1 MTGSLAVP
9 KAGRPAGIGR
19 PAAASAWRAARRHAP
34 GVEVGRG
41 SFSLELPQ
49 VGLGQLDELGSL
61 AGQDGPAGLEDEA
74 LYLAVRELG
83 RQGQLVAGG
92 ADVHQGRAVV
102 LERRA
107 QRTLQIASLLHPL
120 AVQVAGARDAKRSPG
135 YPGRRQR

>member
-1 MTGSLAVP
+1 MFHRGV
-9 KAGRPAGIGR
+9 
-19 PAAASAWRAARRHAP
+19 RHP
-34 GVEVGRG
+34 RGEQPGDTPRGVEVGRG

-107 QRTLQIASLLHPL
+107 QRALQIASLLHPL
-120 AVQVAGARDAKRSPG
+120 AVQAAGARC
-135 YPGRRQR
+135 